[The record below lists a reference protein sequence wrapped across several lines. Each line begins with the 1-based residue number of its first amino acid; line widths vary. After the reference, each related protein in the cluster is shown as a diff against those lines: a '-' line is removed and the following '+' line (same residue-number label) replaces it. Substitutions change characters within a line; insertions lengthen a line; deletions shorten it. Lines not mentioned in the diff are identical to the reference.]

1 MSETT
6 ALNLLGQKRRWCWV
20 SIFLVV
26 GCDVASLPEHAP
38 SVEVPVVSEVEA
50 VTPNRLPSDE
60 SSDRSTTRISEPT
73 VALKPEGDA
82 TKYRMLAEEA
92 LQKGNDD
99 VAYEYAR
106 KATQISPDDPLVL
119 FVMGRV
125 LGVRHRYDEAIR
137 LLNRV
142 AENDPSARL
151 PSLGQTAQWMVLKGD
166 WRGAEKN
173 FQAILLDLP
182 DAMMAHE
189 ELSKL
194 FLRQGRRYEAA
205 IHWRILCRGG
215 IAHEPWLRQMLSVSV
230 GPPEPILS
238 EEQEPIGTLGEA
250 HFRASHNSLRDA
262 ISWLQSN
269 GDNKPEEAAFLGRLL
284 AYEDD
289 QKSLENW
296 AEEFRLRE
304 PSRADGWFAKA
315 AVHRIHDE
323 HSDVVRS
330 IANAILLDPTDARAY
345 RMYSESL
352 SLLQHS
358 EFAELAN
365 SRAEW
370 IERTQ
375 EIGLQLL
382 ADGDEKSD
390 EKAVLKDELA
400 DLLERLQRDDES
412 FAWRTLAIAA
422 SEESPGEIQRMV
434 LEVNQKRLRWL
445 KSKSL
450 TPNEEFLLCGVTLRQ
465 LNQLV
470 AGSK

>member
-1 MSETT
+1 MSESLPINL
-6 ALNLLGQKRRWCWV
+6 ASRKLCWCWIGFLLG
-20 SIFLVV
+20 V
-26 GCDVASLPEHAP
+26 GCDAARLPDPAP
-38 SVEVPVVSEVEA
+38 SVKAPMASEIEA
-50 VTPNRLPSDE
+50 ATPNRSPSGE
-60 SSDRSTTRISEPT
+60 TSDASATQISEPS
-73 VALKPEGDA
+73 VVLEPARDA
-82 TKYRMLAEEA
+82 TRYRVLAEEA
-92 LQKGNDD
+92 LQKGDD
-99 VAYEYAR
+99 DLAYEYAR
-106 KATQISPDDPLVL
+106 KAIRMSPDDPLVL

-151 PSLGQTAQWMVLKGD
+151 PSLGQTAQWMVSKGD

-173 FQAILLDLP
+173 LRAILVDLP

-205 IHWRILCRGG
+205 THWRILCRGG
-215 IAHEPWLRQMLSVSV
+215 IAHEPWLRQMLSVAV
-230 GPPEPILS
+230 GLPEPILS

-250 HFRASHNSLRDA
+250 HFRASQNSHRDA

-269 GDNKPEEAAFLGRLL
+269 ENKEIEETAFLGRLL

-289 QKSLENW
+289 QKSLESW
-296 AEEFRLRE
+296 AEEFHLQE
-304 PSRADGWFAKA
+304 PVHADGWFTKA
-315 AVHRIHDE
+315 AVHQIHDE
-323 HSDVVRS
+323 HSDAARS
-330 IANAILLDPTDARAY
+330 VAKAILLDPTDARAY

-352 SLLQHS
+352 TLLQQS
-358 EFAELAN
+358 EIADIAN

-375 EIGLQLL
+375 EIGLRLL
-382 ADGDEKSD
+382 AGGDESIVKN
-390 EKAVLKDELA
+390 AVLKEELA

-422 SEESPGEIQRMV
+422 SGESPDEIQRLV
-434 LEVNQKRLRWL
+434 LEINQKRLQWL
-445 KSKSL
+445 KSTSSEPK
-450 TPNEEFLLCGVTLRQ
+450 EKFLLCGVTLRQ
-465 LNQLV
+465 LDQLV
-470 AGSK
+470 ARLK